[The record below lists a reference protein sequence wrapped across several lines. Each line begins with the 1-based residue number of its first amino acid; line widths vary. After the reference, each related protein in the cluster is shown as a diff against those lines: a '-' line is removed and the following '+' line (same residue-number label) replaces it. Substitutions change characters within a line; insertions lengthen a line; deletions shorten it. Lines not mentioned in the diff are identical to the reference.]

1 MYQIDRDT
9 ISREPGAISREHLTF
24 MYDKEIVTL
33 AAYMTAPMRL
43 TVAIQPIHASDIR
56 DFCSSQPYII
66 RPWIMKTVEL
76 SPKLA

>member
-1 MYQIDRDT
+1 
-9 ISREPGAISREHLTF
+9 

-56 DFCSSQPYII
+56 DFCSSQPCII
-66 RPWIMKTVEL
+66 RPWIMKTIEL